1 MLPNEVILT
10 ADGNGYRLPD
20 EFVESVNEF
29 LADTYCFC
37 NGGWNVEIK
46 VSDIDWETDN
56 E

>member
-20 EFVESVNEF
+20 EFVESVNSL